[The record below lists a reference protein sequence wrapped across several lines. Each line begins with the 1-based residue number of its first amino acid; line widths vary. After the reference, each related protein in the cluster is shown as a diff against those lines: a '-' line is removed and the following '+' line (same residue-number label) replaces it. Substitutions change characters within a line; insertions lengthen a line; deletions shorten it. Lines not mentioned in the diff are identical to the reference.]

1 VIYLV
6 IDDWMKQKN
15 LSRYELSK
23 KSGIPYTTLTDLI
36 QKRTRLEKSSAETV
50 YKLSKV
56 MGISMDELFLLCIEE
71 EAVNE

>member
-1 VIYLV
+1 MV

-56 MGISMDELFLLCIEE
+56 MGISMDELFMLSIEE
-71 EAVNE
+71 TVDE

>member
-1 VIYLV
+1 MV

-71 EAVNE
+71 AAVNE

>member
-1 VIYLV
+1 MV

-36 QKRTRLEKSSAETV
+36 QKRTRLEKSNAETV
-50 YKLSKV
+50 YKLSKA
-56 MGISMDELFLLCIEE
+56 MGISMDELFMLSIE
-71 EAVNE
+71 EAVDE

>member
-1 VIYLV
+1 ML
-6 IDDWMKQKN
+6 IDDWMKQEN

-56 MGISMDELFLLCIEE
+56 MGISMDELFLLSIE
-71 EAVNE
+71 EAVDE

>member
-1 VIYLV
+1 MV

-50 YKLSKV
+50 YKLSRV
-56 MGISMDELFLLCIEE
+56 MGISMDELFMLSIE
-71 EAVNE
+71 EAVEE

>member
-1 VIYLV
+1 MV

-56 MGISMDELFLLCIEE
+56 MGISRDELFLLCIEE

>member
-1 VIYLV
+1 MV

-50 YKLSKV
+50 YKLSKA
-56 MGISMDELFLLCIEE
+56 MGISMDELFMLSIE
-71 EAVNE
+71 EAVDE

>member
-1 VIYLV
+1 MIYLV

-56 MGISMDELFLLCIEE
+56 MEISMDELFLLCIEE

>member
-1 VIYLV
+1 MIYLL
-6 IDDWMKQKN
+6 IDDWMKQEN

-56 MGISMDELFLLCIEE
+56 MGISMDELFLLSIE
-71 EAVNE
+71 EAVDE

>member
-1 VIYLV
+1 ML

-56 MGISMDELFLLCIEE
+56 MGISMDELFLLSIE
-71 EAVNE
+71 EAVDE

>member
-1 VIYLV
+1 
-6 IDDWMKQKN
+6 MKQKN

-56 MGISMDELFLLCIEE
+56 MGISMDELFMLSIE
-71 EAVNE
+71 EAVDK

>member
-1 VIYLV
+1 MIYLV

-56 MGISMDELFLLCIEE
+56 MGISMDELFMLSIE
-71 EAVNE
+71 EAVEE

>member
-1 VIYLV
+1 MIYLV

-36 QKRTRLEKSSAETV
+36 QKRTRLEKSNAETV
-50 YKLSKV
+50 YKLSKA
-56 MGISMDELFLLCIEE
+56 MGISMDELFMLSIE
-71 EAVNE
+71 EAVDE

>member
-1 VIYLV
+1 ML

-36 QKRTRLEKSSAETV
+36 QKRTRLKKSSAETV

-56 MGISMDELFLLCIEE
+56 MGISMDELFLLCFE

>member
-1 VIYLV
+1 ML

-36 QKRTRLEKSSAETV
+36 QKRTRLKKSSAETV

-71 EAVNE
+71 AVNE

>member
-1 VIYLV
+1 
-6 IDDWMKQKN
+6 MKQKN

-50 YKLSKV
+50 YKLSKA
-56 MGISMDELFLLCIEE
+56 MEISMDELFMLSIE
-71 EAVNE
+71 EAVDE

>member
-1 VIYLV
+1 MIYLV

-56 MGISMDELFLLCIEE
+56 MGISMDELFLLLMNKE
-71 EAVNE
+71 

>member
-1 VIYLV
+1 ML

-23 KSGIPYTTLTDLI
+23 KNGIPYTTLTDLI
-36 QKRTRLEKSSAETV
+36 QKRTRLKKSSAETV

-71 EAVNE
+71 AVNE

>member
-1 VIYLV
+1 MV

-56 MGISMDELFLLCIEE
+56 MGISMDELFMRSIEE
-71 EAVNE
+71 AIDE

>member
-1 VIYLV
+1 MV

-50 YKLSKV
+50 NKLSKV
-56 MGISMDELFLLCIEE
+56 MGISMDELFMLSIE
-71 EAVNE
+71 EAVDE

>member
-1 VIYLV
+1 MV

-56 MGISMDELFLLCIEE
+56 MEISMDELFLLCIEE

>member
-1 VIYLV
+1 MV

-56 MGISMDELFLLCIEE
+56 MGISMDELFMLSIE
-71 EAVNE
+71 EAVDE

>member
-1 VIYLV
+1 MV

-56 MGISMDELFLLCIEE
+56 MGISMDELFMLSIE
-71 EAVNE
+71 EAVDK

>member
-1 VIYLV
+1 MIYLV

-56 MGISMDELFLLCIEE
+56 MGISMDELFMLSIE
-71 EAVNE
+71 EAVDE

>member
-1 VIYLV
+1 MI

-56 MGISMDELFLLCIEE
+56 MGISMDELFLLSIEK

>member
-1 VIYLV
+1 
-6 IDDWMKQKN
+6 MKQKN

-56 MGISMDELFLLCIEE
+56 MGISMDELFLLSIEK

>member
-1 VIYLV
+1 MV

-36 QKRTRLEKSSAETV
+36 QKRTRLEKSNAETV

-56 MGISMDELFLLCIEE
+56 MGISMDELFMLSIE
-71 EAVNE
+71 EAVDE

>member
-1 VIYLV
+1 MV

-56 MGISMDELFLLCIEE
+56 MGISMDELFMLSIE
-71 EAVNE
+71 EAVEE

>member
-1 VIYLV
+1 
-6 IDDWMKQKN
+6 MKQKN

-56 MGISMDELFLLCIEE
+56 MGISMDELFMLSIE
-71 EAVNE
+71 EAVDE

>member
-1 VIYLV
+1 MIYLV

-50 YKLSKV
+50 YKLSKA
-56 MGISMDELFLLCIEE
+56 MEISMDELFMLSIE
-71 EAVNE
+71 EAVDE